1 MSDLAKIKKR
11 VEELRSEINEHNYRY
26 YVLDA
31 PVISDAQYDKLLREL
46 QQLEQQ
52 HPNLIT
58 PDSPTQR
65 VGAAPAK
72 EFGEVRHRLPM
83 TSMDNAFDLDEARDW
98 DERVRKGLGT
108 DKAVPYT
115 AEPKFDGTSISLR
128 YEDGVLVQAG
138 TRGDG
143 ATGEDVTQNVRTI
156 RTVPLK
162 LQGKGWPKVLEV
174 RGEIVIPK
182 KEFEKLNAEQLKQ
195 GGKVFAN
202 PRNAAAG
209 SLRQLD
215 PRITATRPLSFF
227 PWGLGEVAGGKVP
240 ATAMDGG
247 SAENAGAVFPH
258 RYSGVI
264 EKLRDWGFR
273 TTDLFRK
280 LRGIDDC
287 LAYYEEIGAQRDR
300 LPFEIDG
307 VVYKVDDFAARQRL
321 GFTARA
327 PRWAI
332 AHKFA
337 AQEENTV
344 VEDILASVGRTGVV
358 TPVAVLKPVH
368 VSGVTVTHATLHN
381 QDELERKD
389 VRIGDTVIVRRA
401 GDVIP
406 EVVAVIKEKRP
417 NNARKWHMPKKCPQ
431 CGSEVVREE
440 GEAAHRCI
448 GGLYCPAQ
456 RMGALLHFA
465 SRRAMDIEGLGDKL
479 AELLVS
485 SRLAET
491 VADLYKLKNKK
502 QVLVDLERMGEKS
515 AQNLIDQIEKS
526 KRATLPRLLH
536 ALGIPQVGE
545 ATALA
550 LAQHFGNLDAVMDA
564 DVETLQEVSGIGPNV
579 AEEIHGFF
587 HQKHNREVIRALR
600 QAGVEPPRLAASRKA
615 QPLAGKT
622 FVLTG
627 TLASMSRDEA
637 KEKLIELGAK
647 VAGSVSKNTD
657 YVVVGEEPGSK
668 ADKARE
674 LGVAMLG
681 EKEFLKLIGS
691 L

>member
-11 VEELRSEINEHNYRY
+11 IEELRAEINEHNYRY

-52 HPNLIT
+52 QPGLIT

-72 EFGEVRHRLPM
+72 EFGEVRHKLPM

-98 DERVRKGLGT
+98 DERVRKGLLT
-108 DKAVPYT
+108 DQAVAYT

-128 YEDGVLVQAG
+128 YERGVLVQAG

-143 ATGEDVTQNVRTI
+143 SSGEDVTQNVRTI

-162 LQGKGWPKVLEV
+162 LHGKGWPEVLEV

-182 KEFEKLNAEQLKQ
+182 KAFEKLNAEQLKQ
-195 GGKVFAN
+195 GGKIFAN

-227 PWGLGEVAGGKVP
+227 PWGLGEVAGGKMP
-240 ATAMDGG
+240 D
-247 SAENAGAVFPH
+247 H
-258 RYSGVI
+258 YSGVI
-264 EKLRDWGFR
+264 EKLHAWGFR
-273 TTDLFRK
+273 VTDLFRK
-280 LRGIDDC
+280 QSSVDGC
-287 LAYYEEIGAQRDR
+287 LAYYEEIGAKRDR

-307 VVYKVDDFAARQRL
+307 VVYKVDDLAARERL

-337 AQEENTV
+337 AQEETTV
-344 VEDILASVGRTGVV
+344 VEDILASVGRTGVI

-406 EVVAVIKEKRP
+406 EVVGVIPEKRP
-417 NNARKWHMPKKCPQ
+417 HFTRKWHMPKKCPQ
-431 CGSEVVREE
+431 CGSEVLREE

-465 SRRAMDIEGLGDKL
+465 SRRAMDIEGLGFKL
-479 AELLVS
+479 VEKLVETG
-485 SRLAET
+485 LVGT
-491 VADLYKLKNKK
+491 VADLYRLKLA
-502 QVLVDLERMGEKS
+502 QLADLERMGEKS
-515 AQNLIDQIEKS
+515 AQNLLDQIEKS
-526 KRATLPRLLH
+526 KGATLPRLLH
-536 ALGIPQVGE
+536 AIGIPQVGE

-564 DVETLQEVSGIGPNV
+564 DVESLQEVSGIGPNV
-579 AEEIHGFF
+579 AAEIHGFF

-600 QAGVEPPRLAASRKA
+600 QAGVEPQSLVVSRKTSA
-615 QPLAGKT
+615 LTGKT

-627 TLASMSRDEA
+627 TLAGMSRDEA
-637 KEKLIELGAK
+637 KEKLIALGAK
-647 VAGSVSKNTD
+647 VAGSVSKKTD

-674 LGVAMLG
+674 LGVATLG
-681 EKEFLKLIGS
+681 EKEFRKLIGE
-691 L
+691 

>member
-1 MSDLAKIKKR
+1 MTDLAKTKKR
-11 VEELRSEINEHNYRY
+11 IEELRSEINDHNYRY

-52 HPNLIT
+52 HPDLIT

-72 EFGEVRHRLPM
+72 VFGEVRHRLPM
-83 TSMDNAFDLDEARDW
+83 TSMDNAFDADEARDW

-108 DKAVPYT
+108 DQAVHYT

-162 LQGKGWPKVLEV
+162 LHGKGWPKVLEV

-182 KEFEKLNAEQLKQ
+182 KAFEKLNAEQLKQ
-195 GGKVFAN
+195 GGKLFAN

-247 SAENAGAVFPH
+247 SAENAGAAFPH
-258 RYSGVI
+258 HYSGVI

-280 LRGIDDC
+280 LRGIEDC
-287 LAYYEEIGAQRDR
+287 LAYSEEIGAKRDK

-307 VVYKVDDFAARQRL
+307 VVYKVDDFGARERL

-344 VEDILASVGRTGVV
+344 VEDILASVGRTGVI

-406 EVVAVIKEKRP
+406 EVVGVIAEKRP
-417 NNARKWHMPKKCPQ
+417 HFTRKWHMPKKCPE

-479 AELLVS
+479 AELLVT

-491 VADLYKLKNKK
+491 VADLYKLKDKK
-502 QVLVDLERMGEKS
+502 QALVDLERMGEKS
-515 AQNLIDQIEKS
+515 AQNLIDQIDKS
-526 KRATLPRLLH
+526 RRATLPRLLH

-550 LAQHFGNLDAVMDA
+550 LAQHFGSLDAVMDA

-579 AEEIHGFF
+579 AAETHGFF
-587 HQKHNREVIRALR
+587 HQKHNREVIKALR
-600 QAGVEPPRLAASRKA
+600 KAGVEPQHLVASRKA

-627 TLASMSRDEA
+627 TLASMARDEA

>member
-1 MSDLAKIKKR
+1 
-11 VEELRSEINEHNYRY
+11 
-26 YVLDA
+26 
-31 PVISDAQYDKLLREL
+31 
-46 QQLEQQ
+46 
-52 HPNLIT
+52 
-58 PDSPTQR
+58 
-65 VGAAPAK
+65 
-72 EFGEVRHRLPM
+72 
-83 TSMDNAFDLDEARDW
+83 
-98 DERVRKGLGT
+98 
-108 DKAVPYT
+108 
-115 AEPKFDGTSISLR
+115 
-128 YEDGVLVQAG
+128 VLVQAG

-162 LQGKGWPKVLEV
+162 LHGKGWPKVLEV

-182 KEFEKLNAEQLKQ
+182 KAFEKLNAEQLKQ

-215 PRITATRPLSFF
+215 ARITATRPLSFF

-240 ATAMDGG
+240 ED
-247 SAENAGAVFPH
+247 
-258 RYSGVI
+258 YSGVI
-264 EKLRDWGFR
+264 EKLHDWGFR
-273 TTDLFRK
+273 VTDLFRT
-280 LRGIDDC
+280 LRGVEDC
-287 LAYYEEIGAQRDR
+287 LAYYAEIGAKRER

-307 VVYKVDDFAARQRL
+307 VVYKVDDFAARERL

-337 AQEENTV
+337 AQEETTV
-344 VEDILASVGRTGVV
+344 VEDILASVGRTGVI

-406 EVVAVIKEKRP
+406 EVVGVIHEKRP
-417 NNARKWHMPKKCPQ
+417 HFTRKWRIPKKCPQ

-465 SRRAMDIEGLGDKL
+465 SRRAMDIEGMGGKL

-491 VADLYKLKNKK
+491 IADLYKLKDKK
-502 QVLVDLERMGEKS
+502 QALIELERMGEKS

-526 KRATLPRLLH
+526 KQATLPRLLH

-550 LAQHFGNLDAVMDA
+550 LAQHFGGLDAVMDA
-564 DVETLQEVSGIGPNV
+564 DVEALQEVSGIGPNV
-579 AEEIHGFF
+579 AAEIHGFF
-587 HQKHNREVIRALR
+587 HQKHNREVIKALR
-600 QAGVEPPRLAASRKA
+600 RAGVEPPRHVVNRKA

-627 TLASMSRDEA
+627 TLASMSRDAA
-637 KEKLIELGAK
+637 KEKLIERGAK
-647 VAGSVSKNTD
+647 VAGSVSAKTD
-657 YVVVGEEPGSK
+657 YVVVGDEPGSK
-668 ADKARE
+668 ADRAKE
-674 LGVAMLG
+674 LGVKILDEPAFRKLLG
-681 EKEFLKLIGS
+681 S
-691 L
+691 

>member
-1 MSDLAKIKKR
+1 MIICPGMSDLAKIKKKL
-11 VEELRSEINEHNYRY
+11 EELRAEINDHNYRY

-52 HPNLIT
+52 HPDLVT

-83 TSMDNAFDLDEARDW
+83 TSIDNAFDLDEARDW
-98 DERVRKGLGT
+98 DERVRKGLAS
-108 DKAVPYT
+108 DKAVHYT

-128 YEDGVLVQAG
+128 FEDGMLVQAG

-162 LQGKGWPKVLEV
+162 LHGKGWPKVLEV

-182 KEFEKLNAEQLKQ
+182 KAFEKLNAEQLKQ

-227 PWGLGEVAGGKVP
+227 PWGLGEVSGGKVP
-240 ATAMDGG
+240 
-247 SAENAGAVFPH
+247 EH
-258 RYSGVI
+258 YSGVI
-264 EKLRDWGFR
+264 EKLHDWGFR
-273 TTDLFRK
+273 TTDLFRT
-280 LRGIDDC
+280 LRGVEDC
-287 LAYYEEIGAQRDR
+287 LAYYAEIGAKRDK

-307 VVYKVDDFAARQRL
+307 VVYKVDDFTARERL

-337 AQEENTV
+337 AQEETTV
-344 VEDILASVGRTGVV
+344 VEDILASVGRTGVI

-406 EVVAVIKEKRP
+406 EVVGVIPEKRP
-417 NNARKWHMPKKCPQ
+417 HFTRKWHIPKKCPQ

-479 AELLVS
+479 AELLVT
-485 SRLAET
+485 SRMAET
-491 VADLYKLKNKK
+491 VADLYKLKDK
-502 QVLVDLERMGEKS
+502 QQALVDLERMGEKS

-526 KRATLPRLLH
+526 KGATLPRLLH

-550 LAQHFGNLDAVMDA
+550 LAQHFGSLDAVMDA
-564 DVETLQEVSGIGPNV
+564 DVETLQDVSGIGPNV
-579 AEEIHGFF
+579 AAEIHGFF
-587 HQKHNREVIRALR
+587 HQKHNREVIKALR
-600 QAGVEPPRLAASRKA
+600 QAGVEPQRLVVSRKA

-627 TLASMSRDEA
+627 TLAGMSRDEA

-647 VAGSVSKNTD
+647 VAGSVSAKTD
-657 YVVVGEEPGSK
+657 YVVVGDDPGSK
-668 ADKARE
+668 ATKAKE
-674 LGVAMLG
+674 LGVTMLG

-691 L
+691 

>member
-1 MSDLAKIKKR
+1 MSNLAKIKRKL
-11 VEELRSEINEHNYRY
+11 EELRAEINDHNYRY

-31 PVISDAQYDKLLREL
+31 PVTSDAQYDKLLREL
-46 QQLEQQ
+46 QALEAQ
-52 HPNLIT
+52 HPDLVI

-72 EFGEVRHRLPM
+72 EFGEVRHILPM
-83 TSMDNAFDLDEARDW
+83 TSMDNAFDLDEARAW

-108 DKAVPYT
+108 DKAVNYT

-128 YEDGVLVQAG
+128 YEGGVLVQAG

-143 ATGEDVTQNVRTI
+143 STGEDVTQNVRTI

-162 LQGKGWPKVLEV
+162 LHGKGWPKVMEV

-182 KEFEKLNAEQLKQ
+182 QAFEKFNAEQSKQ
-195 GGKVFAN
+195 GGKFFAN

-215 PRITATRPLSFF
+215 PRITAARPLSFF
-227 PWGLGEVAGGKVP
+227 PWGLGEVADGKV
-240 ATAMDGG
+240 
-247 SAENAGAVFPH
+247 SEN
-258 RYSGVI
+258 YSGVI
-264 EKLRDWGFR
+264 EKLHAWGFR
-273 TTDLFRK
+273 VTDLFRT
-280 LRGIDDC
+280 LRGVEDC
-287 LAYYEEIGAQRDR
+287 LAYYAEIGAKRER

-307 VVYKVDDFAARQRL
+307 VVYKVDDFAARERL

-327 PRWAI
+327 PRWAV
-332 AHKFA
+332 AHKFP
-337 AQEENTV
+337 AQEETTV
-344 VEDILASVGRTGVV
+344 VEDILASVGRTGVI
-358 TPVAVLKPVH
+358 TPVALLRPVH
-368 VSGVTVTHATLHN
+368 VSGVTVTNATLHN

-406 EVVAVIKEKRP
+406 EVVGVIQEKRP
-417 NNARKWHMPKKCPQ
+417 KNTRKWHMPKKCPQ
-431 CGSEVVREE
+431 CGSEVVREA

-465 SRRAMDIEGLGDKL
+465 ARRAMDIEGLGDKL

-485 SRLAET
+485 SRMVET
-491 VADLYKLKNKK
+491 VADLYKLKDKK
-502 QVLVDLERMGEKS
+502 QALVDLERMGEKS

-526 KRATLPRLLH
+526 KCATLPRLLH

-550 LAQHFGNLDAVMDA
+550 LARHFGDLGPILAA
-564 DVETLQEVSGIGPNV
+564 SEEQLQEIEGIGPNV
-579 AEEIHGFF
+579 AAEIRSFF
-587 HQKHNREVIRALR
+587 HQKHNGEVIDKLVK
-600 QAGVEPPRLAASRKA
+600 AGVRWEKVVVERRA

-627 TLASMSRDEA
+627 TLAGMSRDEA

-647 VAGSVSKNTD
+647 VAGSVSAKTD
-657 YVVVGEEPGSK
+657 YVVVGDDPGSK
-668 ADKARE
+668 ATKARD
-674 LGVAMLG
+674 LGVVTLV
-681 EKEFLKLIGS
+681 EKEFIRLIGGKA
-691 L
+691 

>member
-1 MSDLAKIKKR
+1 MSDLTKIKKR
-11 VEELRSEINEHNYRY
+11 LDELRAEINDHNYRY

-52 HPNLIT
+52 HPDLIT

-65 VGAAPAK
+65 VGAAPAR
-72 EFGEVRHRLPM
+72 EFGEVRHKVPM
-83 TSMDNAFDLDEARDW
+83 TSMDNAFDADEARDW
-98 DERVRKGLGT
+98 DERVRKGLAT
-108 DKAVPYT
+108 DKAVHYT

-143 ATGEDVTQNVRTI
+143 ASGEDVTQNVRTI

-162 LQGKGWPKVLEV
+162 LHGRGWPKVLEV

-195 GGKVFAN
+195 GSKVFAN

-215 PRITATRPLSFF
+215 PRITASRPLRFF
-227 PWGLGEVAGGKVP
+227 PWGLGEVSGGKVP
-240 ATAMDGG
+240 
-247 SAENAGAVFPH
+247 EQ
-258 RYSGVI
+258 YSGVI
-264 EKLRDWGFR
+264 EKLHDWGFR
-273 TTDLFRK
+273 ITDLFRK
-280 LRGIDDC
+280 LRGVEDC
-287 LAYYEEIGAQRDR
+287 LAYYEEIGTKRKR

-307 VVYKVDDFAARQRL
+307 VVYKVDDFTARERL

-344 VEDILASVGRTGVV
+344 VEDILASVGRTGVI

-381 QDELERKD
+381 MDELERKD

-406 EVVAVIKEKRP
+406 EVVGVVPEKRP
-417 NNARKWHMPKKCPQ
+417 RFTRKWHMPNKCPQ
-431 CGSEVVREE
+431 CGSEVLREE

-479 AELLVS
+479 AELLVKS
-485 SRLAET
+485 GLAET
-491 VADLYKLKNKK
+491 VSDLYHLKNKK
-502 QVLVDLERMGEKS
+502 QELVDLERMGEKS
-515 AQNLIDQIEKS
+515 AQNLIDQIEQS
-526 KRATLPRLLH
+526 KNATLARLLH

-550 LAQHFGNLDAVMDA
+550 LAQHFGSLDAVMDA
-564 DVETLQEVSGIGPNV
+564 DAEALQEVSGIGPNV

-587 HQKHNREVIRALR
+587 HQKHNREVIKALR
-600 QAGVEPPRLAASRKA
+600 KAGVEPPHIVVSRKTL
-615 QPLAGKT
+615 PLAGKT

-627 TLASMSRDEA
+627 TLNSMSRDEA

-647 VAGSVSKNTD
+647 VAGSVSKKTD
-657 YVVVGEEPGSK
+657 YVVLGDDPGSK
-668 ADKARE
+668 AIKARE
-674 LGVAMLG
+674 LGVSMLV
-681 EKEFLKLIGS
+681 EKEFLKLIAVKT
-691 L
+691 

>member
-1 MSDLAKIKKR
+1 MIDHAKIQKR
-11 VEELRSEINEHNYRY
+11 LEELRSEINDHNYRY

-52 HPNLIT
+52 HPDLIT

-72 EFGEVRHRLPM
+72 AFGEVRHKVPM
-83 TSMDNAFDLDEARDW
+83 TSMDNAFDTDEARDW
-98 DERVRKGLGT
+98 DERVRKGLAT
-108 DKAVPYT
+108 DNAVHYT

-162 LQGKGWPKVLEV
+162 LHDKGWPKVLEV

-182 KEFEKLNAEQLKQ
+182 KAFEKLNAEQLKQ

-227 PWGLGEVAGGKVP
+227 PWGLGEVSGGKIP
-240 ATAMDGG
+240 
-247 SAENAGAVFPH
+247 EQ
-258 RYSGVI
+258 YSGVV
-264 EKLRDWGFR
+264 EKLHAWGFR
-273 TTDLFRK
+273 ITDQFRK
-280 LRGIDDC
+280 LCGVEDC
-287 LAYYEEIGAQRDR
+287 LAYYAEIGTKRQR

-307 VVYKVDDFAARQRL
+307 VVYKVDDFAARERL

-337 AQEENTV
+337 AQEENTE
-344 VEDILASVGRTGVV
+344 VEDILASVGRTGVI

-406 EVVAVIKEKRP
+406 EVVGVVKEKRP
-417 NNARKWHMPKKCPQ
+417 HSTRKWHMPKKCPQ

-465 SRRAMDIEGLGDKL
+465 SRRAMDIEGMGDKL
-479 AELLVS
+479 AELLATS
-485 SRLAET
+485 GMAET
-491 VADLYKLKNKK
+491 VADLYKLKDQK
-502 QVLVDLERMGEKS
+502 QALVSLERMGEKS
-515 AQNLIDQIEKS
+515 AQNLLDQIEKS
-526 KRATLPRLLH
+526 KHTTLPRLLY

-550 LAQHFGNLDAVMDA
+550 LAQHFGSMDAVMDA

-579 AEEIHGFF
+579 AEEICSFF
-587 HQKHNREVIRALR
+587 REEHNRKVIRALR
-600 QAGVEPPRLAASRKA
+600 MANVKPPDFAMNRKTL
-615 QPLAGKT
+615 PLAGKT

-627 TLASMSRDEA
+627 TLAGMSRDEA

-647 VAGSVSKNTD
+647 VAGSVSKKTD
-657 YVVVGEEPGSK
+657 YVVVGDDPGSK
-668 ADKARE
+668 AIKARE
-674 LGVAMLG
+674 LGVTMLV
-681 EKEFLKLIGS
+681 EKEFLKLIGAKG
-691 L
+691 